1 MDQNHLKVR
10 IIDICVIIITVFV
23 ILGYFNGWG

>member
-1 MDQNHLKVR
+1 MDPKFSSTINAIAMA
-10 IIDICVIIITVFV
+10 IIALFV